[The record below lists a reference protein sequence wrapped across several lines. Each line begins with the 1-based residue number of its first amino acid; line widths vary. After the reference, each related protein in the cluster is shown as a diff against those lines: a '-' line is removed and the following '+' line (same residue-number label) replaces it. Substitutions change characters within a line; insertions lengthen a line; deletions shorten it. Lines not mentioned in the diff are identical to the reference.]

1 MICNFICQVTVYPNH
16 AVIKQSKTR
25 KLGVSREPSI
35 ILTDIE
41 ETDHDTIIHSDECI
55 PQIRIDTGKEI
66 QQ

>member
-35 ILTDIE
+35 NLTDIE

-55 PQIRIDTGKEI
+55 PQIRIDKGKEI